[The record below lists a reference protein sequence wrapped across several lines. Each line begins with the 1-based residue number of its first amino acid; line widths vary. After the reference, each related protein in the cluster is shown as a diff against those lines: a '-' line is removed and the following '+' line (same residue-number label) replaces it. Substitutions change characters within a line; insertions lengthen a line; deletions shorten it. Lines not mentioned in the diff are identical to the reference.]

1 MKATS
6 TTTVSTKG
14 QIVLPAAI
22 RRQDR
27 IRHGQ
32 LFDIDREG
40 PGIYRLVR
48 RETRGSAGLVDWLTS
63 CPEKDWFVPVDGERT
78 DEFPALFAEQ
88 TKD

>member
-40 PGIYRLVR
+40 PGVYRFVR
-48 RETRGSAGLVDWLTS
+48 RETKGSAGLVDWLTS
-63 CPEKDWFVPVDGERT
+63 CPEKDWFVPVAGERT
-78 DEFPALFAEQ
+78 DELPDLFNERAE
-88 TKD
+88 D